1 MKIYRTLGT
10 ILSSFL
16 IVILVIAL
24 FSSML
29 VFSAA
34 RAVSKNT
41 ISDITK
47 AIVANE
53 DVRAEISTSL
63 SSSIADMLQSAL
75 GNSSDQTGNVEN
87 PSGGNPCTSEG
98 NVGSPEGNI
107 GGSEGNIGG
116 SEGNVGEFE
125 GDVGTPEQNENS
137 TPSTPENDLLAFSEG
152 LINDVLN
159 MPEVQDTIGDIVAE
173 YAMAILEQKHPE
185 VSLSES
191 IENMFAENPEAFNTQ
206 IENVVTQCQLTY
218 DDIYE
223 IAASIA
229 EESEFEVPAY
239 GASYTDLILSVFGQ
253 VREEIDALL
262 DGILTEFLPATD
274 SAETIPTV
282 KNARAF
288 TVLTAMPL
296 TSIPANNDTAEA
308 ESALA
313 IFSNILSIL
322 QDPKIYFAVFALL
335 LIFFLITALFTWS
348 FRRPLLFIGIAMI
361 ITSLLLLTVT
371 FFPIPYDALAEMA
384 ADMIMPDSATM
395 VSTIRDVIVAT
406 WYNAA
411 SVIGIHAI
419 ACLLIGALCCTG
431 FALLRIHAK
440 KKATEAEEEV
450 TVEET
455 VPEETAVA
463 ETIAEENATE
473 TPASAEIATAE

>member
-63 SSSIADMLQSAL
+63 SSSIADVLQSAL

-87 PSGGNPCTSEG
+87 PSGGNPGTSEG

-107 GGSEGNIGG
+107 GGSEGNVGE
-116 SEGNVGEFE
+116 SEGNVI
-125 GDVGTPEQNENS
+125 DPEQNENS

-152 LINDVLN
+152 LINNVLN
-159 MPEVQDTIGDIVAE
+159 MPAVQDTIGDIVAE
-173 YAMAILEQKHPE
+173 YAMAILEQKNPE

-229 EESEFEVPAY
+229 EESESEVPAY

-274 SAETIPTV
+274 SAEAIPTV

-361 ITSLLLLTVT
+361 ITSLLLLAVT

-395 VSTIRDVIVAT
+395 VSTVRDVIVAT

-440 KKATEAEEEV
+440 KKATEAEEV

-463 ETIAEENATE
+463 ETIAEETATE